1 MDRNVHNDMT
11 RTSII
16 LDLATIEED
25 IDEIDNNSG
34 DDESTKRVI
43 NKTTDKNDLSLR
55 LQNRTDVES
64 DSKDDK
70 ALETISTIVH
80 PSNE

>member
-1 MDRNVHNDMT
+1 MN
-11 RTSII
+11 SICF
-16 LDLATIEED
+16 DD
-25 IDEIDNNSG
+25 ISCCL
-34 DDESTKRVI
+34 
-43 NKTTDKNDLSLR
+43 DLSLR

-80 PSNE
+80 PSN